1 MRLVISDQLVLK
13 YCSIAS
19 PPNLKGELTAD
30 ARSRNSHK
38 DGFPAVLFRKIL
50 LSKGSDISLQT
61 FLTLLLTHWAI
72 SLFALRFDICSR
84 QQVPQATHFN
94 RVFLPHPLFVPDTK
108 NLEGFSKTNLLER

>member
-1 MRLVISDQLVLK
+1 MRLVISGQLVLK

-50 LSKGSDISLQT
+50 LSKGSDISLQP
-61 FLTLLLTHWAI
+61 FLTLLLAHGQFLCSPSDWTSVRGSKFPKLPI
-72 SLFALRFDICSR
+72 PTVSSFLILFLFPIRKTLRDF
-84 QQVPQATHFN
+84 QKPTF
-94 RVFLPHPLFVPDTK
+94 
-108 NLEGFSKTNLLER
+108 